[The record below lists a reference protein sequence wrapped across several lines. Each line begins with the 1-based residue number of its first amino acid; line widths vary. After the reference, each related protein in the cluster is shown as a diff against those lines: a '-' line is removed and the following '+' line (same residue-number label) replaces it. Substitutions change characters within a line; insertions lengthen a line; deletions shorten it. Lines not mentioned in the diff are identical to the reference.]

1 MVRRLLATAR
11 SREYVRRSCRTT
23 AMTHKT
29 DFERGAEAMR
39 EVFAEREREYMK
51 HADRQAF
58 NADTAADERFWDA
71 ERDLA
76 KIRLQRILAA
86 PLPSEK

>member
-1 MVRRLLATAR
+1 
-11 SREYVRRSCRTT
+11 
-23 AMTHKT
+23 MTYKT

-39 EVFAEREREYMK
+39 EVFAEREREYMS

-58 NADTAADERFWDA
+58 IADTSADERFWDA

-76 KIRLQRILAA
+76 KIRLERILAT
-86 PLPSEK
+86 PLPPEK